1 MKKIFSLMLSF
12 ALCICICSC
21 TNSGTTQNTNSNDVT
36 TPENI
41 NTAVTTNA
49 VGTDDTEK
57 QYSKAKENLE
67 RYLNS
72 GFLYDDNRQYCR
84 DNAALEY
91 LYNKFISFGDYKDSK
106 NILARF
112 SVQPNLLTSITN
124 LQVDN
129 LGNTKETDYKSYEY
143 DRMGNVISDSD
154 HPVLDKLLITLNRF
168 DVSGSLEYE
177 YDGDDI
183 ISIKVSHGYGAA
195 KTLYATITP
204 EYDANG
210 NATKATIKMN
220 TDTYISTYTYDS
232 ENRIISAKSYQ
243 IDRLHNK
250 SHSCDYT
257 YQYDNKGNLV
267 KSSML
272 LDHTNNVEDYELQ
285 IAYFYDADDRLV
297 KEEQKMNYAD
307 DNFRKDYTTVCEYE
321 YDNNGYLI
329 KLTKNDTLGSFTEF
343 IYTNDASGRPISA
356 QLIEKENDTSK
367 YASQTLTYK
376 YETLYFYNA
385 E

>member
-1 MKKIFSLMLSF
+1 MRKILSWLLSLVI
-12 ALCICICSC
+12 CICICSC
-21 TNSGTTQNTNSNDVT
+21 ANSDTTQNTDAGDMT
-36 TPENI
+36 TSGSVDTAATT
-41 NTAVTTNA
+41 NTADNVDAEN
-49 VGTDDTEK
+49 
-57 QYSKAKENLE
+57 QYKTAKEKLE
-67 RYLNS
+67 RYLES
-72 GFLYDDNRQYCR
+72 GYLYDDNRQYCR

-91 LYNKFISFGDYKDSK
+91 LYNKFTSLGDYKDSK
-106 NILARF
+106 DILSRF
-112 SVQPNLLTSITN
+112 KVQPDLLTSITN

-129 LGNTKETDYKSYEY
+129 LGSEKETTYISYKY
-143 DRMGNVISDSD
+143 DKNGNVISDKD

-177 YDGDDI
+177 YDGDNI

-204 EYDANG
+204 EYDTNG
-210 NATKATIKMN
+210 NAIKSTIKMN

-232 ENRIISAKSYQ
+232 ENRITSAKSYQ

-250 SHSCDYT
+250 SHNCDYT
-257 YQYDNKGNLV
+257 YQYDNKGNLI
-267 KSSML
+267 KSSMS

-285 IAYFYDADDRLV
+285 TAYFYDVNNHLI

-321 YDNNGYLI
+321 YDNNGYLV

-343 IYTNDASGRPISA
+343 IYINDASGRPVSA
-356 QLIEKENDTSK
+356 QLTEKENGTNK